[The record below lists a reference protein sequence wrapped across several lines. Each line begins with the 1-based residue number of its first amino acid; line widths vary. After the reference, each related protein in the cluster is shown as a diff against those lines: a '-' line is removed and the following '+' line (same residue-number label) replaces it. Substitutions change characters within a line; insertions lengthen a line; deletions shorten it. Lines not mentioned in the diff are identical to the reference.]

1 MSTTSSLDTNQKI
14 YIDEKD
20 RNELFDK
27 IISGEYKEEYA
38 FNTECL
44 ERYCLGKTY
53 LPDYAYSHIR
63 SLLKKEF
70 KQYKLDN
77 GIKDKPELKSPKN
90 NKNLGECTV
99 KELYDYCVSIRCKDC
114 FICKINEEKG
124 LNECFIDNLLKKDLE
139 KPTKI
144 LKDIKI

>member
-1 MSTTSSLDTNQKI
+1 MATISSLDPNQKI
-14 YIDEKD
+14 YIDEEG

-27 IISGEYKEEYA
+27 IIRGEYTEKYA

-70 KQYKLDN
+70 KQYKLN
-77 GIKDKPELKSPKN
+77 KGIKDK
-90 NKNLGECTV
+90 TV
-99 KELYDYCVSIRCKDC
+99 
-114 FICKINEEKG
+114 
-124 LNECFIDNLLKKDLE
+124 
-139 KPTKI
+139 
-144 LKDIKI
+144 